1 MNKLL
6 PLLSDGLIDIL
17 NAIVDSNDSKIA
29 NELLE
34 AHRLITSYNSL
45 PCLKYFSN
53 DLDVDL
59 LQSVLENKINSII
72 TDEVRALSIR
82 RDVFEISF
90 TPKGKELRY
99 NDSGNW
105 SRENRQTGKPG
116 RIIKKLMV
124 HEYKEKEIEV
134 FNNLLKA
141 NMIALGEFK
150 LVSGSDITKYYHE
163 DTYYN
168 ISGTL
173 GRSCMRYDECQSYFK
188 IYEDH
193 AKMLVCLRNG
203 KVMGRAIVWEIDG
216 DTYMDR
222 VYVCEDYL
230 EDQFIEY
237 AKTNGWYRRI
247 DNSLLSTGDDQ
258 EWYTPSGDVTNKCL
272 TIKLKDRYDY
282 YPYVDS
288 FRYFDES
295 NNTISTCDFDGS
307 IPLDSTAGE
316 ISGTPWT
323 CEFCGDIYYSHYDN
337 CTPDELAWSEW
348 NGEYLCEHCRTW
360 CEGIDDYVRRDTSVV
375 NVYVGACRHP
385 ILYPFE
391 YVIDERVFPED
402 IDSFEENDHFIN
414 LDGDWYRLDSTKLTI
429 EDNKIT
435 LKD

>member
-17 NAIVDSNDSKIA
+17 NAIVESSDSKIA

-34 AHRLITSYNSL
+34 AHKLIVSYNSL
-45 PCLKYFSN
+45 PSLRYFSN
-53 DLDVDL
+53 DLDVNL
-59 LQSVLENKINSII
+59 LQSVLESKINSII

-90 TPKGKELRY
+90 TPKGKELKY

-124 HEYKEKEIEV
+124 YEYKEKEIEV

-150 LVSGSDITKYYHE
+150 LVSGPNITNYYHE

-188 IYEDH
+188 VYEDH

-230 EDQFIEY
+230 ENQFIEY
-237 AKTNGWYRRI
+237 AKTNGWHRRI

-307 IPLDSTAGE
+307 IPLDSTNGE
-316 ISGTPWT
+316 IQGTPWS
-323 CEFCGDIYYSHYDN
+323 CECCGDVYYSREDE
-337 CTPDELAWSEW
+337 TPDELAWSEW
-348 NGEYLCEHCRTW
+348 NNEYLCSNCRIW
-360 CEGIDDYVRRDTSVV
+360 CDGIDDYVNR
-375 NVYVGACRHP
+375 YVPIVDVFVCRCFET
-385 ILYPFE
+385 YPLE
-391 YVIDERVFPED
+391 YVKDNSVESRDVD
-402 IDSFEENDHFIN
+402 AMGDMDNFIN
-414 LDGDWYRLDSTKLTI
+414 IDGDWYRLDSPRLTI
-429 EDNKIT
+429 KDNLIT
-435 LKD
+435 IKD

>member
-17 NAIVDSNDSKIA
+17 NAIINSNDSKIA

-45 PCLKYFSN
+45 PGLKYFSN

-59 LQSVLENKINSII
+59 LQSVLESKINSII

-163 DTYYN
+163 DSYHN

-173 GRSCMRYDECQSYFK
+173 GRSCMRYDECRSYFK

-216 DTYMDR
+216 NTYMDR

-247 DNSLLSTGDDQ
+247 DNSLLSTGENQ
-258 EWYTPSGDVTNKCL
+258 EWYTPSGDVTYECL

-288 FRYFDES
+288 FRYFNEAD
-295 NNTISTCDFDGS
+295 NTISTCDFDGS
-307 IPLDSTAGE
+307 IPLDSTDGE
-316 ISGTPWT
+316 IQGTPWT
-323 CEFCGDIYYSHYDN
+323 CDRCGEVYYSRDDE
-337 CTPDELAWSEW
+337 TPDDLAWSEW
-348 NGEYLCEHCRTW
+348 NSEYLCPDCRVW
-360 CEGIDDYVRRDTSVV
+360 CDGIDDYVNRDVSVV
-375 NVYVGACRHP
+375 DVLVDRCFET
-385 ILYPFE
+385 YPLE
-391 YVIDERVFPED
+391 YVKDNAVEPDD
-402 IDSFEENDHFIN
+402 IEAIGDMDNFIKIN
-414 LDGDWYRLDSTKLTI
+414 GDWYRLDSSKLTVK
-429 EDNKIT
+429 DNLIT
-435 LKD
+435 IKD